1 MNFFYKKIKKNHRK
15 LVILQHEKIVIMDNF
30 VVSARKYRP
39 ITFDSVVG
47 QKAITSTLQ
56 NAIRTNTLAQAF
68 LFCGPRGVGKTTC
81 ARIMAKTINCMN
93 PTADMEA
100 CDECES
106 CRSFNNSN
114 SFNIYELDAASNNSV
129 DDIRNLV
136 DQVRIPPQVGKY
148 KVYIIDEVH
157 MLSQAAF
164 NAFLKTLEEPPAY
177 AKFILATTEKHKI
190 IPTILSRCQIFDF
203 KRITVDDISQHLQNI
218 ALKEGIVAEEE
229 ALNIVAQKADGALRD
244 ALSIFDQMVSFSGKN
259 ITYKDVINNLNVLDY
274 EYYFRM
280 VDYILNKDNNSILL
294 LLNNVVENGF
304 DIQHF
309 IQGLASHLRNL
320 LLGRDERLIDLMEVS
335 RQLKARYAEQAQKC
349 SQYFLLKTLDLAN
362 QCDLNFRNSN
372 NKRLHLEI
380 CLMKMCYV
388 DGQQTTVNR
397 QQTMAN
403 SQQPMANSQQ
413 PMASSPQPMANSQ
426 QPMANSQQP
435 MAQMRPQVQQ
445 QMPPQPQPQPQVQAR
460 PQVQT
465 PQPTANSQQP
475 AANSQQPTAVRVGR
489 LGRTSTI
496 SITAEEPKKEEV
508 VEEVWNTPFTQEQLT
523 AAWNSFVEK
532 YQNASPVFVAG
543 IKNAEPTIID
553 SSKVSFKI
561 DNILVVKDQNNMY
574 ALHEH
579 LKNALHNNQFALKE
593 VVVERPKEVVL
604 YTDKQKFEKMASDNP
619 NVANIRESLNLQLD
633 I

>member
-1 MNFFYKKIKKNHRK
+1 MNFFYKKIKKNHGK

-309 IQGLASHLRNL
+309 IQGLATHLRNL
-320 LLGRDERLIDLMEVS
+320 LLGRDERLVDLMEVS
-335 RQLKARYAEQAQKC
+335 RQLKARYVEQAQKC

-397 QQTMAN
+397 QQPTAN
-403 SQQPMANSQQ
+403 SQQPMT
-413 PMASSPQPMANSQ
+413 
-426 QPMANSQQP
+426 
-435 MAQMRPQVQQ
+435 QMRPQVQQ
-445 QMPPQPQPQPQVQAR
+445 QMPPQPQPQPQPQVQPR

-465 PQPTANSQQP
+465 PQPTANGQQPTASSQQP
-475 AANSQQPTAVRVGR
+475 TASSQQPTANSQQPTASPQQPAAVRVGR

-523 AAWNSFVEK
+523 VAWNSFVEK

>member
-1 MNFFYKKIKKNHRK
+1 
-15 LVILQHEKIVIMDNF
+15 MDNF

-39 ITFDSVVG
+39 VTFDSVVG

-106 CRSFNNSN
+106 CKSFNSSN

-203 KRITVDDISQHLQNI
+203 KRITVDDICKHLQNI
-218 ALKEGIVAEEE
+218 AAKENIAVEEE
-229 ALNIVAQKADGALRD
+229 ALNIIAQKADGALRD
-244 ALSIFDQMVSFSGKN
+244 SLSIFDQMVSFSGKN
-259 ITYKDVINNLNVLDY
+259 ITYKDVIDNLNVLDY

-280 VDYILNKDNNSILL
+280 VDCILTKDTNSILL
-294 LLNNVVENGF
+294 LLNDVVEKGF

-309 IQGLASHLRNL
+309 IQGLSTHLRNL
-320 LLGRDERLIDLMEVS
+320 LLGRDSRLVDMMEVS
-335 RQLKARYAEQAQKC
+335 RQLKMRYSEQAQKC
-349 SQYFLLKTLDLAN
+349 SQYFILKSLDLAD
-362 QCDLNFRNSN
+362 QCDLSFRNSS

-380 CLMKMCYV
+380 CLMKMCFAQAPA
-388 DGQQTTVNR
+388 QQPVQSQQVNKTTS
-397 QQTMAN
+397 QQVQVPQTPQV
-403 SQQPMANSQQ
+403 SQQPQQ
-413 PMASSPQPMANSQ
+413 P
-426 QPMANSQQP
+426 
-435 MAQMRPQVQQ
+435 V
-445 QMPPQPQPQPQVQAR
+445 
-460 PQVQT
+460 
-465 PQPTANSQQP
+465 
-475 AANSQQPTAVRVGR
+475 VRAGR
-489 LGRTSTI
+489 LNRAATI
-496 SITAEEPKKEEV
+496 SITADEPKKQEV
-508 VEEVWNTPFTQEQLT
+508 IEEVWNDDFTQDQLNK
-523 AAWNSFVEK
+523 AWNDFVAS
-532 YQNASPVFVAG
+532 YQNVSPVFVAG
-543 IKNAEPTIID
+543 IKNSEPTMNGKSEIR
-553 SSKVSFKI
+553 FKI
-561 DNILVVKDQNNMY
+561 DNVLVVKDVNNMQ
-574 ALHEH
+574 ALHEY
-579 LKNALHNNQFALKE
+579 LKKALHNNQFVLKE
-593 VVVERPKEVVL
+593 DVLERPREVVL
-604 YTDKQKFEKMASDNP
+604 YTDKQKFEKMANDNP
-619 NVANIRESLNLQLD
+619 NLFDIKESLKLD
-633 I
+633 INI

>member
-1 MNFFYKKIKKNHRK
+1 
-15 LVILQHEKIVIMDNF
+15 MDSF

-93 PTADMEA
+93 PTTDMEA

-129 DDIRNLV
+129 DDICNLV
-136 DQVRIPPQVGKY
+136 DQVRIPPQVGQY

-157 MLSQAAF
+157 MLSSAAF

-203 KRITVDDISQHLQNI
+203 KRITVDDISKHLQNI
-218 ALKEGIVAEEE
+218 AVKEGVVAEEE

-320 LLGRDERLIDLMEVS
+320 LLGRDEKLVELMEVS
-335 RQLKARYAEQAQKC
+335 RQLKTRYVEQSQRC

-388 DGQQTTVNR
+388 EGQQSAVSGQQSAVSR
-397 QQTMAN
+397 QQ
-403 SQQPMANSQQ
+403 
-413 PMASSPQPMANSQ
+413 
-426 QPMANSQQP
+426 
-435 MAQMRPQVQQ
+435 VQA
-445 QMPPQPQPQPQVQAR
+445 PSQPQPQVQQSAISG
-460 PQVQT
+460 QQSAISSQQSAVSSQ
-465 PQPTANSQQP
+465 QSAISGQQSAVSVNSQ
-475 AANSQQPTAVRVGR
+475 SQSQSQSQPTAVRVGR
-489 LGRTSTI
+489 LGRPGTI
-496 SITAEEPKKEEV
+496 SITAEEPKKQEV
-508 VEEVWNTPFTQEQLT
+508 VEEVWNNPFSQEQLT
-523 AAWNSFVEK
+523 AAWNSFVDK
-532 YQNASPVFVAG
+532 HQNVSPVFVAG
-543 IKNAEPTIID
+543 IKNAEPTIF
-553 SSKVSFKI
+553 SPSVVTFSI
-561 DNILVVKDQNNMY
+561 DNILVVKDQSNMY

-579 LKNALHNNQFALKE
+579 LKNALHNNQFVLKE
-593 VVVERPKEVVL
+593 VVLEKPKEVVL
-604 YTDKQKFEKMASDNP
+604 YTDKQKFEKMTEDNP
-619 NVANIRESLNLQLD
+619 IVNDIKESLGLRLD
-633 I
+633 

>member
-1 MNFFYKKIKKNHRK
+1 
-15 LVILQHEKIVIMDNF
+15 MDNF
-30 VVSARKYRP
+30 VVSTRKYRP

-100 CDECES
+100 RDECES

-129 DDIRNLV
+129 EDIRNLV
-136 DQVRIPPQVGKY
+136 DQVRIPPQVGRY

-157 MLSQAAF
+157 MLSSSAF

-203 KRITVDDISQHLQNI
+203 KRITVDDISKHLQNV
-218 ALKEGIVAEEE
+218 ALKEGVTAEEE

-259 ITYKDVINNLNVLDY
+259 ITYKDVITNLNVLDY

-304 DIQHF
+304 DIQYF

-320 LLGRDERLIDLMEVS
+320 LLGKDEKLIDLMEVS
-335 RQLKARYAEQAQKC
+335 RQLKVRYSEQAQKC
-349 SQYFLLKTLDLAN
+349 SQYFLLKSLDLAN

-388 DGQQTTVNR
+388 EGQQTMVNR
-397 QQTMAN
+397 QQAPQPQPQPQPQVQTQARPQMQQQIPTPVQQPTAN

-413 PMASSPQPMANSQ
+413 PTAN
-426 QPMANSQQP
+426 
-435 MAQMRPQVQQ
+435 VQ
-445 QMPPQPQPQPQVQAR
+445 
-460 PQVQT
+460 
-465 PQPTANSQQP
+465 QPTANSQQP
-475 AANSQQPTAVRVGR
+475 TANVQQPTVVRGR
-489 LGRTSTI
+489 LGRPGTI

-508 VEEVWNTPFTQEQLT
+508 VEEVWNNAFTQEQLT
-523 AAWNSFVEK
+523 VAWNSFVEK

-543 IKNAEPTIID
+543 IKNAEPTMTSPSI
-553 SSKVSFKI
+553 VTFKI
-561 DNILVVKDQNNMY
+561 DNVLVVKDQNNMY

-579 LKNALHNNQFALKE
+579 LKNALHNNQFTLKE
-593 VVVERPKEVVL
+593 VVVERPKEAVL
-604 YTDKQKFEKMASDNP
+604 YTDKQKFEKMAGDNP
-619 NVANIRESLNLQLD
+619 NVAAIKETLGLHLD

>member
-1 MNFFYKKIKKNHRK
+1 
-15 LVILQHEKIVIMDNF
+15 MDNF

-39 ITFDSVVG
+39 ITFESVVG

-93 PTADMEA
+93 PTAEMEA

-136 DQVRIPPQVGKY
+136 EQVRIPPQVGRY

-203 KRITVDDISQHLQNI
+203 KRITVDDIFKHLQNI
-218 ALKEGIVAEEE
+218 AMKEGINAEEE
-229 ALNIVAQKADGALRD
+229 ALNIIAQKADGALRD
-244 ALSIFDQMVSFSGKN
+244 SLSIFDQMVSFSGKN
-259 ITYKDVINNLNVLDY
+259 MTYKDVINNLNVLDY
-274 EYYFRM
+274 EYYFQM
-280 VDYILNKDNNSILL
+280 VDNILNKDNNSILL
-294 LLNNVVENGF
+294 LLNKVVESGF

-320 LLGRDERLIDLMEVS
+320 LLGKDIRLIDLMEVS
-335 RQLKARYAEQAQKC
+335 RQLKSRYAEQAQKC

-388 DGQQTTVNR
+388 EALSPRVNETT
-397 QQTMAN
+397 
-403 SQQPMANSQQ
+403 SQQVNETTSQRVVE
-413 PMASSPQPMANSQ
+413 SPSHQVTKSQ
-426 QPMANSQQP
+426 SQRVAETQSQRV
-435 MAQMRPQVQQ
+435 AETTSQSQTQTQ
-445 QMPPQPQPQPQVQAR
+445 SQS
-460 PQVQT
+460 QT
-465 PQPTANSQQP
+465 PT
-475 AANSQQPTAVRVGR
+475 VRAGR
-489 LGRTSTI
+489 LSRPSTI
-496 SITAEEPKKEEV
+496 SITEDEPKKEEI
-508 VEEVWNTPFTQEQLT
+508 VEEVWNDTIDQERLT
-523 AAWNSFVEK
+523 KVWDEFANAIQSSSPSFSV
-532 YQNASPVFVAG
+532 S
-543 IKNAEPTIID
+543 IKSAEPQLVNGIEIHY
-553 SSKVSFKI
+553 KV
-561 DNILVVKDQNNMY
+561 DNMLVTKDQNNMQ
-574 ALHEH
+574 ALREY
-579 LKNALHNNQFALKE
+579 LKAKLHNNQFVLKE
-593 VVVERPKEVVL
+593 EIIERARETVL
-604 YTDKQKFEKMASDNP
+604 YTDKQKFEKMATDNP
-619 NVANIRESLNLQLD
+619 NIVNIKQSLNLQLD

>member
-203 KRITVDDISQHLQNI
+203 KRITVDDISQHLQNV

-320 LLGRDERLIDLMEVS
+320 LLGRDERLVDLMEVS

-388 DGQQTTVNR
+388 EGQQTTVNR
-397 QQTMAN
+397 QQPMVSSQQPTAN
-403 SQQPMANSQQ
+403 SQQPMAQMRPQPQVQVQQQMQPQPQSQPQVQPRPQVQTPQPMANSQQ
-413 PMASSPQPMANSQ
+413 PMASSQQPVANSQ
-426 QPMANSQQP
+426 QP
-435 MAQMRPQVQQ
+435 
-445 QMPPQPQPQPQVQAR
+445 
-460 PQVQT
+460 T
-465 PQPTANSQQP
+465 
-475 AANSQQPTAVRVGR
+475 ANSQQPTAVRVGR

-523 AAWNSFVEK
+523 TAWNSFVEK
-532 YQNASPVFVAG
+532 YQNTSPVFVAG

>member
-1 MNFFYKKIKKNHRK
+1 
-15 LVILQHEKIVIMDNF
+15 MDDF

-56 NAIRTNTLAQAF
+56 NAIKTNTLAQAF

-93 PTADMEA
+93 PTANMEA

-106 CRSFNNSN
+106 CRNFNSSN

-129 DDIRNLV
+129 NDIRNLV
-136 DQVRIPPQVGKY
+136 DQVRIPPQLGKY

-203 KRITVDDISQHLQNI
+203 KRITTDDISKHLQNI
-218 ALKEGIVAEEE
+218 AAKENIVAEEE
-229 ALNIVAQKADGALRD
+229 ALNIIAQKADGALRD

-259 ITYKDVINNLNVLDY
+259 LTYKDVISNLNVLDY
-274 EYYFRM
+274 DYYFRM

-309 IQGLASHLRNL
+309 IQGLATHLRNL
-320 LLGRDERLIDLMEVS
+320 LLGRDQRLVELMEVS
-335 RQLKARYAEQAQKC
+335 GQLKARYVEQAQRC

-372 NKRLHLEI
+372 NKRLHVEI

-388 DGQQTTVNR
+388 EGQQTMV
-397 QQTMAN
+397 
-403 SQQPMANSQQ
+403 
-413 PMASSPQPMANSQ
+413 
-426 QPMANSQQP
+426 
-435 MAQMRPQVQQ
+435 
-445 QMPPQPQPQPQVQAR
+445 
-460 PQVQT
+460 
-465 PQPTANSQQP
+465 
-475 AANSQQPTAVRVGR
+475 NSQQPTAGYQQQQMRPQPQVQVQQQVQVKQQVQVQQQVSTPTPTPVPSQQPTPNSQQPITNSQQPTASVQQPAASSQQPTTVRMGR

-496 SITAEEPKKEEV
+496 SITAEEPKKAEV
-508 VEEVWNTPFTQEQLT
+508 VEEVWNTPFSQEQLT
-523 AAWNSFVEK
+523 TAWNAFVEK
-532 YQNASPVFVAG
+532 YQNNSPVFVAG
-543 IKNAEPTIID
+543 IKNAEPRMT
-553 SSKVSFKI
+553 SPTTVSFKI
-561 DNILVVKDQNNMY
+561 DNILVIKDQNNMY
-574 ALHEH
+574 ALHEY
-579 LKNALHNNQFALKE
+579 LKNALHNNQFVLKE
-593 VVVERPKEVVL
+593 EVVERPKEVVL
-604 YTDKQKFEKMASDNP
+604 YTDKQKFEKMAGDNP
-619 NVANIRESLNLQLD
+619 NVANIKESLNLQLD

>member
-1 MNFFYKKIKKNHRK
+1 
-15 LVILQHEKIVIMDNF
+15 MDDF

-56 NAIRTNTLAQAF
+56 NAIKTNTLAQAF

-93 PTADMEA
+93 PTANMEA

-106 CRSFNNSN
+106 CRNFNSSN

-129 DDIRNLV
+129 NDIRNLV
-136 DQVRIPPQVGKY
+136 DQVRIPPQLGKY

-203 KRITVDDISQHLQNI
+203 KRITTDDISKHLQNI
-218 ALKEGIVAEEE
+218 AAKENIVAEEE
-229 ALNIVAQKADGALRD
+229 ALNIIAQKADGALRD

-259 ITYKDVINNLNVLDY
+259 LTYKDVISNLNVLDY
-274 EYYFRM
+274 DYYFRM

-309 IQGLASHLRNL
+309 IQGLATHLRNL
-320 LLGRDERLIDLMEVS
+320 LLGRDQRLVELMEVS
-335 RQLKARYAEQAQKC
+335 GQLKARYVEQAQRC

-372 NKRLHLEI
+372 NKRLHVEI

-388 DGQQTTVNR
+388 EG
-397 QQTMAN
+397 
-403 SQQPMANSQQ
+403 QQPM
-413 PMASSPQPMANSQ
+413 
-426 QPMANSQQP
+426 
-435 MAQMRPQVQQ
+435 V
-445 QMPPQPQPQPQVQAR
+445 
-460 PQVQT
+460 
-465 PQPTANSQQP
+465 
-475 AANSQQPTAVRVGR
+475 NSQQPTAGYQQPQMRPQPQVQVQQQVQVKQQVQVQQQVSTPTPTPVPSQQPTPNSQQPITNSQQPTASVQQPAASSQQPTTVRMGR

-496 SITAEEPKKEEV
+496 SITAEEPKKAEV
-508 VEEVWNTPFTQEQLT
+508 VEEVWNTPFSQEQLT
-523 AAWNSFVEK
+523 TAWNAFVEK
-532 YQNASPVFVAG
+532 YQNNSPVFVAG
-543 IKNAEPTIID
+543 IKNAEPRMT
-553 SSKVSFKI
+553 SPTTVSFKI

-574 ALHEH
+574 ALHEY
-579 LKNALHNNQFALKE
+579 LKNALHNNQFVLKE
-593 VVVERPKEVVL
+593 EVVERPKEVVL
-604 YTDKQKFEKMASDNP
+604 YTDKQKFEKMAGDNP
-619 NVANIRESLNLQLD
+619 NVANIKESLNLQLD

>member
-1 MNFFYKKIKKNHRK
+1 
-15 LVILQHEKIVIMDNF
+15 MDNF

-39 ITFDSVVG
+39 ITFESVVG

-93 PTADMEA
+93 PTAEMEA

-136 DQVRIPPQVGKY
+136 EQVRIPPQVGRY

-203 KRITVDDISQHLQNI
+203 KRITVDDIFKHLQNI
-218 ALKEGIVAEEE
+218 AMKEGINAEEE
-229 ALNIVAQKADGALRD
+229 ALNIIAQKADGALRD
-244 ALSIFDQMVSFSGKN
+244 SLSIFDQMVSFSGKN
-259 ITYKDVINNLNVLDY
+259 MTYKDVINNLNVLDY
-274 EYYFRM
+274 EYYFQM
-280 VDYILNKDNNSILL
+280 VDNILNKDNNSILL
-294 LLNNVVENGF
+294 LLNKVVESGF

-320 LLGRDERLIDLMEVS
+320 LLGKDVRLIDLMEVS
-335 RQLKARYAEQAQKC
+335 RQLKSRYAEQAQKC

-388 DGQQTTVNR
+388 E
-397 QQTMAN
+397 
-403 SQQPMANSQQ
+403 
-413 PMASSPQPMANSQ
+413 ASSPRVAETTSQ
-426 QPMANSQQP
+426 RVNETTSQRVVESP
-435 MAQMRPQVQQ
+435 SHQVTKSQSQ
-445 QMPPQPQPQPQVQAR
+445 RVAETTSQSQTQTQSQS
-460 PQVQT
+460 QT
-465 PQPTANSQQP
+465 PT
-475 AANSQQPTAVRVGR
+475 VRAGR
-489 LGRTSTI
+489 LSRPSTI
-496 SITAEEPKKEEV
+496 SITEDEPKKEEV
-508 VEEVWNTPFTQEQLT
+508 VEEVWNDTIDQERLT
-523 AAWNSFVEK
+523 KVWDEFANAIQCSSPSFSV
-532 YQNASPVFVAG
+532 S
-543 IKNAEPTIID
+543 IKNAEPQLVNGIEIHY
-553 SSKVSFKI
+553 KV
-561 DNILVVKDQNNMY
+561 DNMLVTKDQNNMQ
-574 ALHEH
+574 ALREY
-579 LKNALHNNQFALKE
+579 LKAKLHNNQFVLKE
-593 VVVERPKEVVL
+593 EIIERARETVL
-604 YTDKQKFEKMASDNP
+604 YTDKQKFEKMATDNP
-619 NVANIRESLNLQLD
+619 NIVNIKQSLNLQLD

>member
-1 MNFFYKKIKKNHRK
+1 
-15 LVILQHEKIVIMDNF
+15 MDSF

-136 DQVRIPPQVGKY
+136 DQVRIPPQVGQY

-157 MLSQAAF
+157 MLSSAAF

-203 KRITVDDISQHLQNI
+203 KRITVDDISKHLQNI
-218 ALKEGIVAEEE
+218 AVKEGVVAEEE

-320 LLGRDERLIDLMEVS
+320 LLGRDEKLVELMEVS
-335 RQLKARYAEQAQKC
+335 RQLKTRYVEQSQRC

-388 DGQQTTVNR
+388 EGQQTMVNR
-397 QQTMAN
+397 QQA
-403 SQQPMANSQQ
+403 
-413 PMASSPQPMANSQ
+413 
-426 QPMANSQQP
+426 
-435 MAQMRPQVQQ
+435 
-445 QMPPQPQPQPQVQAR
+445 PQPQPQPQVQQSAISG
-460 PQVQT
+460 QQSAVSV
-465 PQPTANSQQP
+465 NSQ
-475 AANSQQPTAVRVGR
+475 SQSQRQSQPTAVRVGR
-489 LGRTSTI
+489 LGRPGTI
-496 SITAEEPKKEEV
+496 SITAEEPKKQEV
-508 VEEVWNTPFTQEQLT
+508 VEEVWNNPFSQEQLT
-523 AAWNSFVEK
+523 AAWNSFVDK
-532 YQNASPVFVAG
+532 HQNVSPVFVAG
-543 IKNAEPTIID
+543 IKNAEPTI
-553 SSKVSFKI
+553 SSPSVVTFSI
-561 DNILVVKDQNNMY
+561 DNILVVKDQSNMY
-574 ALHEH
+574 ALHEY
-579 LKNALHNNQFALKE
+579 LKNALHNNQFVLKE
-593 VVVERPKEVVL
+593 VVLEKPKEVVL
-604 YTDKQKFEKMASDNP
+604 YTDKQKFEKMTEDNP
-619 NVANIRESLNLQLD
+619 IVNDIKESLGLRLD
-633 I
+633 

>member
-1 MNFFYKKIKKNHRK
+1 
-15 LVILQHEKIVIMDNF
+15 MDNF

-39 ITFDSVVG
+39 ITFESVVG

-93 PTADMEA
+93 PTAEMEA

-136 DQVRIPPQVGKY
+136 EQVRIPPQVGRY

-203 KRITVDDISQHLQNI
+203 KRITVDDIFKHLQNI
-218 ALKEGIVAEEE
+218 AMKEGINAEEE
-229 ALNIVAQKADGALRD
+229 ALNIIAQKADGALRD
-244 ALSIFDQMVSFSGKN
+244 SLSIFDQMVSFSGKN
-259 ITYKDVINNLNVLDY
+259 MTYKDVINNLNVLDY
-274 EYYFRM
+274 EYYFQM
-280 VDYILNKDNNSILL
+280 VDNILNKDNNSILL
-294 LLNNVVENGF
+294 LLNKVVESGF

-320 LLGRDERLIDLMEVS
+320 LLGKDVRLIDLMEVS
-335 RQLKARYAEQAQKC
+335 RQLKSRYAEQAQKC

-388 DGQQTTVNR
+388 E
-397 QQTMAN
+397 
-403 SQQPMANSQQ
+403 
-413 PMASSPQPMANSQ
+413 ASSPRVAESPSHRVTETQSQ
-426 QPMANSQQP
+426 QVNETTSQQVNETTSQRVVESP
-435 MAQMRPQVQQ
+435 SHQVTKSQSQ
-445 QMPPQPQPQPQVQAR
+445 RVAETQSQRVAETTSQSQTQTQS
-460 PQVQT
+460 QSQT
-465 PQPTANSQQP
+465 PT
-475 AANSQQPTAVRVGR
+475 VRAGR
-489 LGRTSTI
+489 LSRPSTI
-496 SITAEEPKKEEV
+496 SITEDEPKKEEV
-508 VEEVWNTPFTQEQLT
+508 VEEVWNDTIDQERLT
-523 AAWNSFVEK
+523 KVWDEFANAIQSSSPSFSV
-532 YQNASPVFVAG
+532 S
-543 IKNAEPTIID
+543 IKNAEPQLVNGIEIHY
-553 SSKVSFKI
+553 KV
-561 DNILVVKDQNNMY
+561 DNMLVTKDQNNMQ
-574 ALHEH
+574 ALREY
-579 LKNALHNNQFALKE
+579 LKAKLHNNQFVLKE
-593 VVVERPKEVVL
+593 EIIERARETVL
-604 YTDKQKFEKMASDNP
+604 YTDKQKFEKMATDNP
-619 NVANIRESLNLQLD
+619 NIVNIKQSLNLQLD

>member
-320 LLGRDERLIDLMEVS
+320 LLGRDERLVDLMEVS

-388 DGQQTTVNR
+388 EGQQTTVNR
-397 QQTMAN
+397 QQ
-403 SQQPMANSQQ
+403 
-413 PMASSPQPMANSQ
+413 PMASSQQPTANS
-426 QPMANSQQP
+426 PQP
-435 MAQMRPQVQQ
+435 MAQMRPQPQVQVQQ
-445 QMPPQPQPQPQVQAR
+445 QMQPQPQPQPQPQVQPR

-465 PQPTANSQQP
+465 PQPMASSQQP
-475 AANSQQPTAVRVGR
+475 AANNQQPMASSQQPAVSSQQPTAVRVGR

-523 AAWNSFVEK
+523 TAWNSFVEK
-532 YQNASPVFVAG
+532 YQNTSPVFVAG

>member
-1 MNFFYKKIKKNHRK
+1 
-15 LVILQHEKIVIMDNF
+15 MDNF

-47 QKAITSTLQ
+47 QKSITSTLQ

-93 PTADMEA
+93 PTSEMEA

-106 CRSFNNSN
+106 CKSFNSSN

-129 DDIRNLV
+129 DDIRSLV
-136 DQVRIPPQVGKY
+136 DQVRIPPQLGKY

-203 KRITVDDISQHLQNI
+203 KRITTDDISKHLQSI
-218 ALKEGIVAEEE
+218 ALKENIIAEDE
-229 ALNIVAQKADGALRD
+229 ALNIIAQKADGALRD
-244 ALSIFDQMVSFSGKN
+244 ALSIFDQMVSFSGKKL
-259 ITYKDVINNLNVLDY
+259 TYKDVINNLNVLDY
-274 EYYFRM
+274 DYYFRM

-309 IQGLASHLRNL
+309 IQGLATHLRNL
-320 LLGRDERLIDLMEVS
+320 LLGRDERLVELMEVS
-335 RQLKARYAEQAQKC
+335 RQLKARYIEQAQRC

-372 NKRLHLEI
+372 NKRLHIEI

-388 DGQQTTVNR
+388 EGQQAAVNR
-397 QQTMAN
+397 PQMATQIQT
-403 SQQPMANSQQ
+403 Q
-413 PMASSPQPMANSQ
+413 
-426 QPMANSQQP
+426 
-435 MAQMRPQVQQ
+435 
-445 QMPPQPQPQPQVQAR
+445 PQPQPQPKVQVQPQPQPQMQPQVQPQPR

-465 PQPTANSQQP
+465 PPVQQPTANSQQ
-475 AANSQQPTAVRVGR
+475 ASSQQPAAVRMGR
-489 LGRTSTI
+489 LARTGTI
-496 SITAEEPKKEEV
+496 SITAEEPKKTEA

-523 AAWNSFVEK
+523 AAWNAFVEK
-532 YQNASPVFVAG
+532 YQNNSPVFVAG
-543 IKNAEPTIID
+543 IKNAEPKMAGPTT
-553 SSKVSFKI
+553 VSFKI

-574 ALHEH
+574 ALHEY
-579 LKNALHNNQFALKE
+579 LKNALHNNQFTLKE
-593 VVVERPKEVVL
+593 EVVERPKEVVL
-604 YTDKQKFEKMASDNP
+604 YTDKQKFEKMAGDNP
-619 NVANIRESLNLQLD
+619 NVANIKESLNLQLD

>member
-1 MNFFYKKIKKNHRK
+1 
-15 LVILQHEKIVIMDNF
+15 MDDF

-56 NAIRTNTLAQAF
+56 NAIKTNTLAQAF

-93 PTADMEA
+93 PTANMEA

-106 CRSFNNSN
+106 CRNFNSSN

-129 DDIRNLV
+129 NDIRNLV
-136 DQVRIPPQVGKY
+136 DQVRIPPQLGKY

-203 KRITVDDISQHLQNI
+203 KRITTDDISKHLQNI
-218 ALKEGIVAEEE
+218 AAKENIVAEEE
-229 ALNIVAQKADGALRD
+229 ALNIIAQKADGALRD

-259 ITYKDVINNLNVLDY
+259 LTYKDVISNLNVLDY
-274 EYYFRM
+274 DYYFRM

-309 IQGLASHLRNL
+309 IQGLATHLRNL
-320 LLGRDERLIDLMEVS
+320 LLGRDQRLVELMEVS
-335 RQLKARYAEQAQKC
+335 GQLKARYAEQAQRC

-372 NKRLHLEI
+372 NKRLHVEI

-388 DGQQTTVNR
+388 EGQQTMV
-397 QQTMAN
+397 
-403 SQQPMANSQQ
+403 
-413 PMASSPQPMANSQ
+413 
-426 QPMANSQQP
+426 
-435 MAQMRPQVQQ
+435 
-445 QMPPQPQPQPQVQAR
+445 
-460 PQVQT
+460 
-465 PQPTANSQQP
+465 
-475 AANSQQPTAVRVGR
+475 NSQQPTAGYQQQQMRPQPQVQVQQQVQVKQQVQVQQQVSTPTPTPVPSQQPTPNSQQPITNSQQPTASVQQPAASSQQPTTVRMGR

-496 SITAEEPKKEEV
+496 SITAEEPKKAEV
-508 VEEVWNTPFTQEQLT
+508 VEEVWNTPFSQEQLT
-523 AAWNSFVEK
+523 TAWNAFVEK
-532 YQNASPVFVAG
+532 YQNNSPVFVAG
-543 IKNAEPTIID
+543 IKNAEPRMT
-553 SSKVSFKI
+553 SPTTVSFKI
-561 DNILVVKDQNNMY
+561 DNILVIKDQNNMY
-574 ALHEH
+574 ALHEY
-579 LKNALHNNQFALKE
+579 LKNALHNNQFVLKE
-593 VVVERPKEVVL
+593 EVVERPKEVVL
-604 YTDKQKFEKMASDNP
+604 YTDKQKFEKMAGDNP
-619 NVANIRESLNLQLD
+619 NVANIKESLNLQLD

>member
-1 MNFFYKKIKKNHRK
+1 
-15 LVILQHEKIVIMDNF
+15 MDNF

-136 DQVRIPPQVGKY
+136 DQVRIPPQVGRY

-157 MLSQAAF
+157 MLSPSAF

-203 KRITVDDISQHLQNI
+203 KRITVDDISKHLQNI
-218 ALKEGIVAEEE
+218 AIKEGINAEEE
-229 ALNIVAQKADGALRD
+229 ALNIMAQKADGALRD

-280 VDYILNKDNNSILL
+280 VDNILNKDNNSILL
-294 LLNNVVENGF
+294 LLNSVVENGF

-320 LLGRDERLIDLMEVS
+320 LLGKDERLVELMEVS
-335 RQLKARYAEQAQKC
+335 RQLKARYVEQAQRC

-388 DGQQTTVNR
+388 VSQQVAETPRPQVTETPRPQVAETPRPQVAETPR
-397 QQTMAN
+397 QIAN
-403 SQQPMANSQQ
+403 VQSQQPS
-413 PMASSPQPMANSQ
+413 
-426 QPMANSQQP
+426 
-435 MAQMRPQVQQ
+435 
-445 QMPPQPQPQPQVQAR
+445 
-460 PQVQT
+460 
-465 PQPTANSQQP
+465 PTANSQQP
-475 AANSQQPTAVRVGR
+475 SPTASSQQPTAIRVGR
-489 LGRTSTI
+489 MSRPGTI
-496 SITAEEPKKEEV
+496 SITAEEPKKAEA
-508 VEEVWNTPFTQEQLT
+508 VEEVWNNAFTQEQLN
-523 AAWNSFVEK
+523 AAWNSFIEV
-532 YQNASPVFVAG
+532 YQGTSPVFVAG
-543 IKNAEPTIID
+543 IKNAEPTIVDPTKI
-553 SSKVSFKI
+553 SFKI

-579 LKNALHNNQFALKE
+579 LKKALHNNQFVLKE
-593 VVVERPKEVVL
+593 EVVCRPKETVL
-604 YTDKQKFEKMASDNP
+604 YTDKQKFEKMSEKNP
-619 NVANIRESLNLQLD
+619 NIVDIKESLGLQLD

>member
-1 MNFFYKKIKKNHRK
+1 
-15 LVILQHEKIVIMDNF
+15 MDNF

-47 QKAITSTLQ
+47 QKAITATLQ

-100 CDECES
+100 CDQCES

-157 MLSQAAF
+157 MLSPAAF

-203 KRITVDDISQHLQNI
+203 KRITVDDISKHLQNI
-218 ALKEGIVAEEE
+218 ALKEGVVAEEE
-229 ALNIVAQKADGALRD
+229 ALNVVAQKADGALRD

-280 VDYILNKDNNSILL
+280 VDNILNKDNNAILL
-294 LLNNVVENGF
+294 LINSVVESGF

-309 IQGLASHLRNL
+309 VQGLASHLRNL
-320 LLGRDERLIDLMEVS
+320 LLGKDERVVDLMEVS
-335 RQLKARYAEQAQKC
+335 RQVKMRYCEQAQRC
-349 SQYFLLKTLDLAN
+349 SQYFLLKSLDIVN
-362 QCDLNFRNSN
+362 QCDLNFRNSS
-372 NKRLHLEI
+372 NKRLHTEI

-388 DGQQTTVNR
+388 EGQQVR
-397 QQTMAN
+397 QQQPA
-403 SQQPMANSQQ
+403 QQPIQQ
-413 PMASSPQPMANSQ
+413 PNQQPIQQPNPQPVQQ
-426 QPMANSQQP
+426 QPVQRPVQQQFVQQSVQQP
-435 MAQMRPQVQQ
+435 IAQRPAVQQQPVQQQHVQQQQQQVQQ
-445 QMPPQPQPQPQVQAR
+445 Q
-460 PQVQT
+460 
-465 PQPTANSQQP
+465 QPTAI
-475 AANSQQPTAVRVGR
+475 RVGR
-489 LGRTSTI
+489 LNRASTI
-496 SITAEEPKKEEV
+496 SITEEEQKKVEV
-508 VEEVWNTPFTQEQLT
+508 KEEVWNNSFTQEQLT
-523 AAWNSFVEK
+523 KAWNDFIECHQGS
-532 YQNASPVFVAG
+532 SPFFIAG
-543 IKNAEPTIID
+543 IKNAEPTLVGNSEIR
-553 SSKVSFKI
+553 FKI
-561 DNILVVKDQNNMY
+561 DNILIVKEQDNMY
-574 ALHEH
+574 MLHEH
-579 LKNALHNNQFALKE
+579 LKKALHNNQFVLKE
-593 VVVERPKEVVL
+593 EIVERPKEDVL
-604 YTDKQKFEKMASDNP
+604 YTDKQKFEKMASQNP
-619 NVANIRESLNLQLD
+619 NLLDLKESLGLQLG

>member
-1 MNFFYKKIKKNHRK
+1 
-15 LVILQHEKIVIMDNF
+15 MDDF

-56 NAIRTNTLAQAF
+56 NAIKTNTLAQAF

-93 PTADMEA
+93 PTANMEA

-106 CRSFNNSN
+106 CRNFNSSN

-129 DDIRNLV
+129 NDIRNLV
-136 DQVRIPPQVGKY
+136 DQVRIPPQLGKY

-203 KRITVDDISQHLQNI
+203 KRITTDDISKHLQNI
-218 ALKEGIVAEEE
+218 AAKENIVAEEE
-229 ALNIVAQKADGALRD
+229 ALNIIAQKADGALRD

-259 ITYKDVINNLNVLDY
+259 LTYKDVISNLNVLDY
-274 EYYFRM
+274 DYYFRM

-309 IQGLASHLRNL
+309 IQGLATHLRNL
-320 LLGRDERLIDLMEVS
+320 LLGRDQRLVELMEVS
-335 RQLKARYAEQAQKC
+335 GQLKARYVEQAQRC

-372 NKRLHLEI
+372 NKRLHVEI

-388 DGQQTTVNR
+388 EGQQTMV
-397 QQTMAN
+397 
-403 SQQPMANSQQ
+403 
-413 PMASSPQPMANSQ
+413 
-426 QPMANSQQP
+426 
-435 MAQMRPQVQQ
+435 
-445 QMPPQPQPQPQVQAR
+445 
-460 PQVQT
+460 
-465 PQPTANSQQP
+465 
-475 AANSQQPTAVRVGR
+475 NSQQPTAGYQQQQMRPQPQVQVQQQVQVKQQVQVQQQVSTPTPTPVPSQQPTPNSQQPITNSQQPTASVQQPAASSQQPTTVRMGR

-496 SITAEEPKKEEV
+496 SITAEEPKKAEV
-508 VEEVWNTPFTQEQLT
+508 VEEVWNTPFSQEQLT
-523 AAWNSFVEK
+523 TAWNAFVEK
-532 YQNASPVFVAG
+532 YQNNSPVFVAG
-543 IKNAEPTIID
+543 IKNAEPRMT
-553 SSKVSFKI
+553 SPTTVSFKI

-574 ALHEH
+574 ALHEY
-579 LKNALHNNQFALKE
+579 LKNALHNNQFVLKE
-593 VVVERPKEVVL
+593 EVVERPKEVVL
-604 YTDKQKFEKMASDNP
+604 YTDKQKFEKMAGDNP
-619 NVANIRESLNLQLD
+619 NVANIKESLNLQLD

>member
-1 MNFFYKKIKKNHRK
+1 
-15 LVILQHEKIVIMDNF
+15 MDSF

-136 DQVRIPPQVGKY
+136 DQVRIPPQVGQY

-157 MLSQAAF
+157 MLSSAAF

-203 KRITVDDISQHLQNI
+203 KRITVDDISKHLQNI
-218 ALKEGIVAEEE
+218 AVKEGVVAEEE

-304 DIQHF
+304 DNQHF

-320 LLGRDERLIDLMEVS
+320 LLGRDEKLVELMEVS
-335 RQLKARYAEQAQKC
+335 RQLKTRYVEQSQRC

-388 DGQQTTVNR
+388 EGQQSAVSGQQSAVSR
-397 QQTMAN
+397 QQ
-403 SQQPMANSQQ
+403 
-413 PMASSPQPMANSQ
+413 
-426 QPMANSQQP
+426 
-435 MAQMRPQVQQ
+435 VQA
-445 QMPPQPQPQPQVQAR
+445 PSQPQPQVQQSAVGG
-460 PQVQT
+460 QQSAVSV
-465 PQPTANSQQP
+465 NSQ
-475 AANSQQPTAVRVGR
+475 SQSQSQPTAVRVGR
-489 LGRTSTI
+489 LGRPGTI
-496 SITAEEPKKEEV
+496 SITAEEPKKQEV
-508 VEEVWNTPFTQEQLT
+508 VEEVWNNPFSQEQLT
-523 AAWNSFVEK
+523 AAWNSFVDK
-532 YQNASPVFVAG
+532 HQNVSPVFVAG
-543 IKNAEPTIID
+543 IKNAEPTI
-553 SSKVSFKI
+553 SSPSVVTFSI
-561 DNILVVKDQNNMY
+561 DNILVVKDQSNMY
-574 ALHEH
+574 ALHEY
-579 LKNALHNNQFALKE
+579 LKNALHNNQFVLKE
-593 VVVERPKEVVL
+593 VVLEKPKEVVL
-604 YTDKQKFEKMASDNP
+604 YTDKQKFEKMTEDNP
-619 NVANIRESLNLQLD
+619 IVNDIKESLGLRLD
-633 I
+633 

>member
-1 MNFFYKKIKKNHRK
+1 
-15 LVILQHEKIVIMDNF
+15 MDNF

-100 CDECES
+100 CDQCES

-190 IPTILSRCQIFDF
+190 LATILSRCQIFDF
-203 KRITVDDISQHLQNI
+203 KRITVDDIRLHLQNI
-218 ALKEGIVAEEE
+218 AAKENITAEVE
-229 ALNIVAQKADGALRD
+229 ALNIIAQKADGALRD
-244 ALSIFDQMVSFSGKN
+244 ALSIFDQMVSFSGNN

-274 EYYFRM
+274 EYYFRV
-280 VDYILNKDNNSILL
+280 VDYILAKDYNSILL
-294 LLNNVVENGF
+294 LLNEVVEKGF

-309 IQGLASHLRNL
+309 IQGFASHLRNL
-320 LLGRDERLIDLMEVS
+320 LLGHDSRVIDLMEVS
-335 RQLKARYAEQAQKC
+335 QQLKMRYAEQSQRC
-349 SQYFLLKTLDLAN
+349 SQYFILKSLDLAN
-362 QCDLNFRNSN
+362 QCDLNFKNSN
-372 NKRLHLEI
+372 NKRLHVEI
-380 CLMKMCYV
+380 CLMKMCFLES
-388 DGQQTTVNR
+388 QQTTDNK
-397 QQTMAN
+397 QQTSYIQQPVQRPIQQSAQQPIGN
-403 SQQPMANSQQ
+403 SQTQSQPQTQSQTQ
-413 PMASSPQPMANSQ
+413 IQSQTQTQSQSPQPTVTTVRGRMS
-426 QPMANSQQP
+426 
-435 MAQMRPQVQQ
+435 RP
-445 QMPPQPQPQPQVQAR
+445 
-460 PQVQT
+460 
-465 PQPTANSQQP
+465 
-475 AANSQQPTAVRVGR
+475 G
-489 LGRTSTI
+489 TI
-496 SITAEEPKKEEV
+496 SITSEESKKEDV
-508 VEEVWNTPFTQEQLT
+508 KEEVWNNAFTQEQVT
-523 AAWNSFVEK
+523 KAWNDYIESH
-532 YQNASPVFVAG
+532 QSASPIFIAG
-543 IKNAEPTIID
+543 IRNAEPRIVGNSEIH
-553 SSKVSFKI
+553 FKI
-561 DNILVVKDQNNMY
+561 DNILVIKDINNMQS
-574 ALHEH
+574 LHEY
-579 LKNALHNNQFALKE
+579 LKNALHNNQFVLKE
-593 VVVERPKEVVL
+593 EVVERPNEVVL
-604 YTDKQKFEKMASDNP
+604 YTDKQKFEKMANENP
-619 NVANIRESLNLQLD
+619 NLFTIKESLGLQLD

>member
-1 MNFFYKKIKKNHRK
+1 
-15 LVILQHEKIVIMDNF
+15 MDNF

-47 QKAITSTLQ
+47 QKSITSTLQ

-106 CRSFNNSN
+106 CRSFNSSN

-129 DDIRNLV
+129 DDIRSLV
-136 DQVRIPPQVGKY
+136 DQVRIPPQLGKY

-203 KRITVDDISQHLQNI
+203 KRITTDDISKHLQNI
-218 ALKEGIVAEEE
+218 AVKENIVAEDE
-229 ALNIVAQKADGALRD
+229 ALNVIAQKADGALRD

-259 ITYKDVINNLNVLDY
+259 LTYKDVISNLNVLDY
-274 EYYFRM
+274 DYYFRM

-304 DIQHF
+304 DIHHF
-309 IQGLASHLRNL
+309 IQGLATHLRNL
-320 LLGRDERLIDLMEVS
+320 LLGRDQRLVELMEVS
-335 RQLKARYAEQAQKC
+335 RQLKDRYIEQAQRC

-372 NKRLHLEI
+372 NKRLHIEI

-388 DGQQTTVNR
+388 EG
-397 QQTMAN
+397 
-403 SQQPMANSQQ
+403 QQPMANNQQ
-413 PMASSPQPMANSQ
+413 PIASNQ
-426 QPMANSQQP
+426 QP
-435 MAQMRPQVQQ
+435 QMRPQPQVQV
-445 QMPPQPQPQPQVQAR
+445 QPQPQVSSPITSQR
-460 PQVQT
+460 PTASSQ
-465 PQPTANSQQP
+465 QPTANSQQP
-475 AANSQQPTAVRVGR
+475 IANTQQPAASSQQPAASSQQPTANSQQPTASSQQPTTVRMGR
-489 LGRTSTI
+489 LGRTGTI
-496 SITAEEPKKEEV
+496 SITSEEPKKAEA

-523 AAWNSFVEK
+523 AAWDAFVEK
-532 YQNASPVFVAG
+532 YQNNSPVFVAG
-543 IKNAEPTIID
+543 IKNAEPRMT
-553 SSKVSFKI
+553 SPSTVSFKI
-561 DNILVVKDQNNMY
+561 DNVLVVKDQNNMY

-579 LKNALHNNQFALKE
+579 LKNALHNNQFVLKE
-593 VVVERPKEVVL
+593 EVVERPKEVVL
-604 YTDKQKFEKMASDNP
+604 YTDKQKFEKMAGDNP
-619 NVANIRESLNLQLD
+619 NVANIKESLNLQLD

>member
-1 MNFFYKKIKKNHRK
+1 
-15 LVILQHEKIVIMDNF
+15 MDNF

-47 QKAITSTLQ
+47 QKSITSTLQ

-203 KRITVDDISQHLQNI
+203 KRITVDDISKHLQNI

-274 EYYFRM
+274 EYYFKM

-320 LLGRDERLIDLMEVS
+320 LLGKDARLVDLMEVS
-335 RQLKARYAEQAQKC
+335 RQLKARYAEQAQRC

-388 DGQQTTVNR
+388 EGQAQGQQTTVNR
-397 QQTMAN
+397 QQ
-403 SQQPMANSQQ
+403 
-413 PMASSPQPMANSQ
+413 PQPQ
-426 QPMANSQQP
+426 QQMQAQ
-435 MAQMRPQVQQ
+435 MQMRPQPAASSQ
-445 QMPPQPQPQPQVQAR
+445 
-460 PQVQT
+460 
-465 PQPTANSQQP
+465 QPTANSQQP
-475 AANSQQPTAVRVGR
+475 TASSQQPTASSQQPAASSQQPAANSQQPTANSQQPTANSQQPTAVRVGR
-489 LGRTSTI
+489 LGRPSTI
-496 SITAEEPKKEEV
+496 SITAEEPKKAEV
-508 VEEVWNTPFTQEQLT
+508 VEEVWNNPFTQEQLT
-523 AAWNSFVEK
+523 MAWNNFVEK

-543 IKNAEPTIID
+543 IKNSEPTITEPQKIT
-553 SSKVSFKI
+553 FKI

-579 LKNALHNNQFALKE
+579 LKNALHNNQFTLKE
-593 VVVERPKEVVL
+593 EVVERPKEVVL
-604 YTDKQKFEKMASDNP
+604 YTDKQKFDKMSADNP
-619 NVANIRESLNLQLD
+619 SVNNIKESLGLQLD